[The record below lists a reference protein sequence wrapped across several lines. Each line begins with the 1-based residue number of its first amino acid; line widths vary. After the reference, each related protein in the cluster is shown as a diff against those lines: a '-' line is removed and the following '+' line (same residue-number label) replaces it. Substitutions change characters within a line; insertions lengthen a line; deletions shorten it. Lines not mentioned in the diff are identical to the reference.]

1 MRGTLSSCAV
11 DSAGSR
17 ERVAA
22 AARRLAAEGLVVGTA
37 GNVSE
42 RAGGLVAITPTGA
55 ELRSLSGDQVAVV
68 ELDGTQVDGEL
79 EPSSELGLHLGVYER
94 YQAGAVV
101 HAHSPVGTALSCV
114 IDELPVVHY
123 NMLLL
128 GGSVRVARYETFGT
142 PQLAEATLEALRERS
157 AALMANHGTIVHAG
171 DVEAAVETALLLEWC
186 CEVYWRAVQ
195 IGTPKALSAEQLRD
209 VIEAA
214 TRRGYGRTRA

>member
-1 MRGTLSSCAV
+1 ML
-11 DSAGSR
+11 
-17 ERVAA
+17 
-22 AARRLAAEGLVVGTA
+22 GTA

-42 RAGGLVAITPTGA
+42 RTGDRVVITPTGA
-55 ELRSLSGDQVAVV
+55 ELRALSADQVAVV

-94 YQAGAVV
+94 FHAGAVV
-101 HAHSPVGTALSCV
+101 HAHSPIGTALSCV
-114 IDELPVVHY
+114 IDELPVIHY

-128 GGSVRVARYETFGT
+128 GGSVRVAPYRTFGT
-142 PQLAEATLEALRERS
+142 PELAQVTLEAMRDRS

-171 DVEAAVETALLLEWC
+171 DVEAAVESALLLEWC
-186 CEVYWRAVQ
+186 CDVYWRAAQ
-195 IGTPKALSAEQLRD
+195 IGTPKLLSHEQLQD